1 MCSTAKDTEHRGDR
15 MKSTKVDVSNQDI
28 NSLKTDIVIFFSLQN
43 EASVPLCH
51 KSVAKLFNAPIQ
63 SGDFKGKQDEIVC
76 VYPTISKTKSGSTAK
91 RFAVIGL
98 GEIGK
103 ITQISQRREVF
114 RQAGG
119 NIAAYCQKL
128 KLQTVAIVVSGLR
141 GVRATELAE
150 CCAEGFLLGNYRFEK
165 YKKKENDDYQGVEE
179 VMFSS
184 SSKTEPLV
192 QAIRLAENAANA
204 ACVARDMANEP
215 GNNWTAAQFVG
226 YARDISKRY
235 QLDCTIL
242 GKKELEKNKMGGLL
256 AVNQGSAQEPFMVC
270 VSHRPKSKKGS
281 VLLVGK
287 GLTFDSGGIC
297 LKPAENMQDMKYDM
311 CGGAAVLS
319 AMQAI
324 AQECP
329 DVEVTA
335 IVPATDNM
343 TGASALK
350 PGDIITHYNG
360 TTSEIINTDAE
371 GRLILADALA
381 YGIEKYKPDCVID
394 LATLTGAVIIA
405 LGHHHAGILGTDD
418 VLVEKVKRA
427 GEKAG
432 EPFWQ
437 LPLGK
442 DYTKQIDSKVADI
455 KNTGGRPAG
464 TITAA
469 AYLQKFV
476 GETPW
481 VHLDI
486 AGTAWDFTE
495 KSYIPKG
502 PSGFGVRTLIEFT
515 RSY

>member
-1 MCSTAKDTEHRGDR
+1 
-15 MKSTKVDVSNQDI
+15 MKSTRVEVTNQDVNAVAADLLVFLAVENEEGKPVSDKKI
-28 NSLKTDIVIFFSLQN
+28 LRMLQPQI
-43 EASVPLCH
+43 E
-51 KSVAKLFNAPIQ
+51 
-63 SGDFKGKQDEIVC
+63 SGDFSGKLDQIVCLYPASSKGKSNYAAPRLLVL
-76 VYPTISKTKSGSTAK
+76 
-91 RFAVIGL
+91 GL
-98 GEIGK
+98 GKHEEN
-103 ITQISQRREVF
+103 TADMLRESF
-114 RQAGG
+114 RHAGG
-119 NIAAYCQKL
+119 ILAGQCQKL
-128 KLQTVAIVVSGLR
+128 KISRLALVLSGIK
-141 GVRATELAE
+141 GIHPSEMAE
-150 CCAEGFLLGNYRFEK
+150 CLIEGMLLGDYRFDK
-165 YKKKENDDYQGVEE
+165 YKKPEENTYCGIDEIKIIG
-179 VMFSS
+179 
-184 SSKTEPLV
+184 KTDLAKIE
-192 QAIRLAENAANA
+192 QAMQSAQRSAQA

-215 GNNWTAAQFVG
+215 GNGWTAEHFAQ
-226 YARDISKRY
+226 YARQISEKY
-235 QLDCTIL
+235 SLNCTVL
-242 GKKELEKNKMGGLL
+242 GKDALKTLKMGGLL
-256 AVNQGSAQEPFMVC
+256 AVNQGSASEPYLVA
-270 VSHRPKSKKGS
+270 VSYIPQNKKGS

-324 AQECP
+324 AEDRP

-343 TGASALK
+343 SGSRALK
-350 PGDIITHYNG
+350 PGDIITHYSG
-360 TTSEIINTDAE
+360 LTSEIINTDAE

-381 YGIEKYKPDCVID
+381 YGIETYKPDCVLD

-405 LGHHHAGILGTDD
+405 LGHHHSGILGTD
-418 VLVEKVKRA
+418 EKLIHCVQKA
-427 GEKAG
+427 GLRAG

-442 DYTKQIDSKVADI
+442 DYSKQIESKVADI

-476 GETPW
+476 GDIPW
-481 VHLDI
+481 AHLDI

-502 PSGFGVRTLIEFT
+502 PSGFGVRTLIEFI
-515 RSY
+515 RSYTAK